1 MIYFDYN
8 ATTPLEPEVLEEMLP
23 FFRDFFGNASSTHAL
38 GREVR
43 VKMDEAREQVADL
56 ITCRPGEIIFTSG
69 GTESDNFAIS
79 GVAWGL
85 KEKGNHIITS
95 QVEHPAVLNA
105 CKNLE
110 KQGFKID
117 YVPVDTFG
125 KVNEETIQD
134 CITPK
139 TTLISIQHAN
149 SEVGTLQPIEEISRI
164 AQERGILFHTDA
176 VQSVG
181 KIPVDLSNGSI
192 DLLSISSHKI
202 YGPKG
207 VGALYVKRGTPPL
220 FPLISGGG
228 QEKKRRGGTENIPG
242 IVGLGKAA
250 SIAKKRVQQDSKR
263 IRRLRDILKNKILS
277 EIVGVDFW
285 GASEDCLPNT
295 LCLGFDEVDGQSL
308 MIKLDLMGVA
318 ISTGTACSSGSAL
331 ASEVLI
337 AMGVTEKKIFNSIRI
352 SLGRHTTE
360 DEVEKAFE
368 YIKNIILEI
377 REKKSISNLT

>member
-1 MIYFDYN
+1 MIYLDYN
-8 ATTPLEPEVLEEMLP
+8 ATTPLEPGVLEEMLP
-23 FFRDFFGNASSTHAL
+23 FYNNFFGNASSTHAL

-56 ITCRPGEIIFTSG
+56 INCRPGEIIFTSG
-69 GTESDNFAIS
+69 GTESDNLAVA

-85 KEKGNHIITS
+85 KDKGNHIITT

-110 KQGFKID
+110 SQGFRVD
-117 YVPVDTFG
+117 YIPVDSFG
-125 KVNEETIQD
+125 RVSGKTIQD
-134 CITPK
+134 HITSD
-139 TTLISIQHAN
+139 TTLISVQHAN
-149 SEVGTLQPIEEISRI
+149 SEVGTLQPIEEISKI
-164 AQERGILFHTDA
+164 AQENKILFHTDA

-181 KIPVDLSNGSI
+181 KVSVDLSDSSI

-250 SIAKKRVQQDSKR
+250 SIAKIKVQEDSKR
-263 IRRLRDILKNKILS
+263 ISRLRSSLKTKIL
-277 EIVGVDFW
+277 EGIAGVDFW
-285 GASEDCLPNT
+285 GAPEDCLPNT
-295 LCLGFDEVDGQSL
+295 LCLGFDDVDGQTL
-308 MIKLDLMGVA
+308 MIKLDLKGVA
-318 ISTGTACSSGSAL
+318 ISTGTACSSGSTL
-331 ASEVLI
+331 ASETLI
-337 AMGVTEKKIFNSIRI
+337 AMGVPEKKIFNSIRI

-360 DEVEKAFE
+360 EEIEQVYEFIQNIVMEV
-368 YIKNIILEI
+368 
-377 REKKSISNLT
+377 RGRKSISNFS